1 MHFLKLLFNIYTM
14 YILFVFTNKKK
25 SSVVNYL
32 LKFIFFLTVKSHCL
46 QYMVAKLWLKTWVE
60 LLYKLHVYIPVFIIK
75 CMYKSWNRQF
85 KLIGYVNIL
94 GEKRVK
100 NIEIFI
106 LSKLKKKN
114 NPFVLGQ
121 IIDNYK
127 NKQ

>member
-1 MHFLKLLFNIYTM
+1 
-14 YILFVFTNKKK
+14 
-25 SSVVNYL
+25 
-32 LKFIFFLTVKSHCL
+32 
-46 QYMVAKLWLKTWVE
+46 
-60 LLYKLHVYIPVFIIK
+60 
-75 CMYKSWNRQF
+75 MYKSWNRQL

-127 NKQ
+127 NKQLLDLVKSGKKSFKPITLGQIIDNNKNKH